1 MESAS
6 NGKCNAFMP
15 GVVMFKEGEG
25 GPIGKRAFFYIRR
38 ALDFVSVS
46 VAFGHPAGFY
56 RIMFD
61 LPTAPV

>member
-1 MESAS
+1 MFLRSEGGGSSA
-6 NGKCNAFMP
+6 